1 MTSRKGG
8 QDAPAV
14 AAAFL
19 AVVMWGA
26 VPVGTRFLVDGDAQR
41 IDPTLLVALRL
52 GFSALVLSPVLLRA
66 RPWAWPR
73 ADRKLTLLAAAVGVI
88 GYNLPVTIGQV
99 AANAGS
105 TALVI
110 ATEPLW
116 ILLLWSLKRRVMPTA
131 PQLGGVGIG
140 TLGIAVLAGPAI
152 AGEGIGQGLTWVL
165 LGAFFWSAYCVAV
178 VPLVQRHGTLPVTA
192 STVGVGCLP
201 LLLLASPTFS
211 QVSQLGADDIGVIS
225 VLAIGSTV
233 LATLAWNLAVARLPG
248 PVSGQFLFCIP
259 AVGLMA
265 GHYLL
270 GEAITGRT
278 WFALCCILCGLWLG
292 RPRSVA

>member
-1 MTSRKGG
+1 MTPRGAG
-8 QDAPAV
+8 RDAPAL

-19 AVVMWGA
+19 AAAMWGA
-26 VPVGTRFLVDGDAQR
+26 VPVGTRFLVDGAAQR

-52 GFSALVLSPVLLRA
+52 GLSALVLSPVLLHA

-73 ADRKLTLLAAAVGVI
+73 ADQKLTLLAAALGVI
-88 GYNLPVTIGQV
+88 GYNLPVAIGQV
-99 AANAGS
+99 AASAGS
-105 TALVI
+105 AALVI

-116 ILLLWSLKRRVMPTA
+116 ILLLWSLKRRARPTGA
-131 PQLGGVGIG
+131 QFGGVGIG

-165 LGAFFWSAYCVAV
+165 LGAFCWSAYCVAV

-192 STVGVGCLP
+192 STVSVGSLP
-201 LLLLASPTFS
+201 LLLLASPTFPR
-211 QVSQLGADDIGVIS
+211 VSRLGADDMGIIIL
-225 VLAIGSTV
+225 LAIGSTV
-233 LATLAWNLAVARLPG
+233 FATLAWNFAVARLPG

-259 AVGLMA
+259 AVGLVA

-270 GEAITGRT
+270 GEDLTGRT
-278 WFALCCILCGLWLG
+278 WLALCCILCGLWLG
-292 RPRSVA
+292 RPRSGT